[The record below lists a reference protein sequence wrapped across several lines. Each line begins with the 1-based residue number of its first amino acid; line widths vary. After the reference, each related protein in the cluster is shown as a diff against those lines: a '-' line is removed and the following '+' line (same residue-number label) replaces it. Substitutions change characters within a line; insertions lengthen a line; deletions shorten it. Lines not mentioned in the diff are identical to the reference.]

1 MIALAVVL
9 MAEVLGVEEKPARI
23 VETNGVPTILIN
35 KAAKDFKVG
44 RFEPG
49 ETHTTFFAK
58 TNAAGEVAEVSA
70 VPSLGTIGN
79 IFSSRVGMR
88 YVPRGGEAWS
98 ATGKMPVVPVNG
110 AAPDGQD
117 ARRPSDETAP
127 DGQDARRPSG
137 EILREIPECEVP
149 PRLRGWERPRYIV
162 LEGGTLEVRGV
173 FSISDE
179 LADAQAAREFFEQT
193 LLKELGG
200 FFGEKHPLYPL
211 GKNEF
216 ALRHNDERGNELE
229 MRIKGFMT
237 DAPRIRYIIY
247 HGRPY
252 ASVDAPGAMDARF
265 LSIFRQSG
273 IKF

>member
-1 MIALAVVL
+1 MIPIVGVLMVAVVG
-9 MAEVLGVEEKPARI
+9 ATGKPARI

-44 RFEPG
+44 QFEPG

-70 VPSLGTIGN
+70 VPSMRTVGN

-88 YVPRGGEAWS
+88 YFPNGGDWQQTRETRGQGLTAP
-98 ATGKMPVVPVNG
+98 PVG
-110 AAPDGQD
+110 AAPDGRD
-117 ARRPSDETAP
+117 AH
-127 DGQDARRPSG
+127 RPSG
-137 EILREIPECEVP
+137 EILREIPESEVP
-149 PRLRGWERPRYIV
+149 PRLKGWERPRYIV
-162 LEGGTLEVRGV
+162 LKDDTHEVRGV

-179 LADAQAAREFFEQT
+179 LADANAAREFFEKT

-200 FFGEKHPLYPL
+200 FFGEKHLLYPL
-211 GKNEF
+211 GGNEF
-216 ALRHNDERGNELE
+216 ALRHKDEHGNELE

-237 DAPRIRYIIY
+237 DGPHIRYIIY

-252 ASVDAPGAMDARF
+252 APVDAPRAMDARF
-265 LSIFRQSG
+265 YSIFRQSG